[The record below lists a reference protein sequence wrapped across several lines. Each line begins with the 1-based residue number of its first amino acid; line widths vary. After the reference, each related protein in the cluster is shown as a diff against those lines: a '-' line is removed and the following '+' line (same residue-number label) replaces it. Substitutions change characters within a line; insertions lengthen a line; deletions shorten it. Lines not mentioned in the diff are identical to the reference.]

1 MSLSPQPNLTEA
13 EREAGVRRI
22 VMESGYAAAGGAVTS
37 GVILTAFAL
46 QLGASNGMIGLL
58 AAIPF
63 LTQPLQAPAILL
75 VERLRTRKR
84 ISVMSSV
91 IGRSALL
98 CVAALAFLPGD
109 IALPLL
115 LLLQV
120 VYCGMGAVGSCAW
133 NAWIRDLL
141 PEGRM
146 GVVVSRRSLYA
157 TIANL
162 VAGLAAA
169 LALDRAQS
177 AESGR
182 AAVFAVLYVFGA
194 AGGLI
199 SAGIVSGIPEPAMA
213 KPQQSVKLR
222 ALLSAPFRD
231 ANFRRLIAFLAAW
244 QFAANL
250 ATPFFTVFMVK
261 QLGFSMTFVMAVTI
275 ASQIANVAVVSSWGL
290 LSDRFSNKSVLGVCA
305 PLYIL
310 CIAAMIG
317 ASQLADRPHAAAYL
331 IALHIVMGMAAGGV
345 TLATANIALKLS
357 PRGAATAYV
366 AASAM
371 ASSVAAGLAPVLG
384 GLFADFFAQR
394 RLDLLLRLTR
404 PDGVVQLSPL
414 SIAGWDFY
422 FLGAAVL
429 GLFAL
434 HRLALVREEGEAPR
448 SAVIAHIVS
457 ESGRM
462 VRSLSSVAGLRAMTA
477 FPGGLLHEMQTQKRR
492 RRVRPS

>member
-1 MSLSPQPNLTEA
+1 MRLSPQAVLTEA
-13 EREAGVRRI
+13 DRDAGVRRI
-22 VMESGYAAAGGAVTS
+22 VREAGYAAAAGAMTS

-46 QLGASNGMIGLL
+46 QLGASNGMVGLL
-58 AAIPF
+58 AAAPF

-75 VERLRTRKR
+75 VERLRARKR
-84 ISVMSSV
+84 IAVLVSV

-98 CVAALAFLPGD
+98 CIAGLAFLPSA

-115 LLLQV
+115 LVFQV
-120 VYCGMGAVGSCAW
+120 LYCGMSAIGSCAW

-146 GVVVSRRSLYA
+146 GAVVSRRSLYS

-169 LALDRAQS
+169 VALDRAGGG
-177 AESGR
+177 AGL
-182 AAVFAVLYVFGA
+182 AAVFATLYVCGA

-199 SAGIVSGIPEPAMA
+199 SAAIVSGIPEPAMP
-213 KPQQSVKLR
+213 KPQQTVRLR
-222 ALLSAPFRD
+222 ELLSAPFRD
-231 ANFRRLIAFLAAW
+231 INFRRLIAFLAAW

-261 QLGFSMTFVMAVTI
+261 QLGFSMTFVMTVTI
-275 ASQIANVAVVSSWGL
+275 ASQVANVAMVSSWGL

-310 CIAAMIG
+310 CIAGMVG
-317 ASQLADRPHAAAYL
+317 ASQIADRGHVAAYL
-331 IALHIVMGMAAGGV
+331 TALHMVMGLAAGGV

-357 PRGAATAYV
+357 PKGSATAYV
-366 AASAM
+366 AASAI

-384 GLFADFFAQR
+384 GLCADFFAER
-394 RLDLLLRLTR
+394 RLDVLLRWSQ
-404 PDGVVQLSPL
+404 PGGVAQLSPL
-414 SIAGWDFY
+414 TVSGWDFY
-422 FLGAAVL
+422 FLGAALL
-429 GLFAL
+429 GFYAL

-448 SAVIAHIVS
+448 RAVIDHIIS

-462 VRSLSSVAGLRAMTA
+462 VRGLSSVAGLRAMTS
-477 FPGGLLHEMQTQKRR
+477 FPGALLHDMQAQARLRR
-492 RRVRPS
+492 MRS